1 MASQAD
7 IDEVKS
13 KVEALARKRY
23 GDASPASLKRLF
35 AAYDADGNGLGSD
48 REIAKLLD
56 DAGVTITALGFKV
69 GNLRVARA
77 VIEEMDKD
85 ANEAISWDEYSAY
98 MKLKAPKA
106 ADSTVTTTTS
116 SKSPTVFF
124 TAESPRKSAL
134 PFVIAGVAYTIW
146 YSVRSPH

>member
-1 MASQAD
+1 MASKAD

-35 AAYDADGNGLGSD
+35 AFYDTDRNGFGSD

-85 ANEAISWDEYSAY
+85 ADEAISWDEYSAY
-98 MKLKAPKA
+98 MKLKASKA
-106 ADSTVTTTTS
+106 ASSTDTKFGAKKDSPS
-116 SKSPTVFF
+116 YAAAFAPP
-124 TAESPRKSAL
+124 ARSAL

-146 YSVRSPH
+146 YSVRS